1 MNKSTVYFTDEQMA
15 TWESLARREARPKAA
30 VLRDALEYYADKVG
44 RRMPSA
50 VGIYEDDEVN
60 STNVD
65 EWLRANWRPE

>member
-15 TWESLARREARPKAA
+15 TWESLAKREAKPKAE
-30 VLRDALEYYADKVG
+30 VLRDALEFYADKVG

-50 VGIYEDDEVN
+50 GIYEDDEVN